1 VLFVDEVS
9 EDCYTGPE
17 NCTGVARNLDP
28 CETACCGTEDWDYL
42 EAGLNGDYEGDCPY
56 WGCEE
61 CFDSEPSAL
70 RICGCLS
77 LDTPSILWAIDW
89 QCYDVTDGSDGTLW
103 SYEDCTAKKAPEL
116 VSPMCGEDIA
126 SEPCEGCTNV
136 DINLC
141 WTKICDACTYDIE
154 IATDEDF
161 YQTVYQYYY
170 WDGEDLDCY
179 APSDC
184 ANPCMLIPNGAL
196 QAGTTYYWHV
206 RVHGSDTGENARS
219 QWSETCSF
227 NVMAGSGA
235 GVKLL
240 APENGAMGIGIE
252 SVGFS
257 WTAVGGA
264 TSYSFVLSPN
274 SDLSGAL
281 ASEELSGT
289 AYTYTGMLDYSTPYF
304 WQVTAWKDGS
314 ELSTS
319 DVGAFTTA
327 AEPAPAPEPPAPAGP
342 APEIVIPAAQQ
353 ITPNWIIAVIAVGAA
368 LAVLVIVLIV
378 RTRRP

>member
-1 VLFVDEVS
+1 
-9 EDCYTGPE
+9 
-17 NCTGVARNLDP
+17 
-28 CETACCGTEDWDYL
+28 
-42 EAGLNGDYEGDCPY
+42 
-56 WGCEE
+56 
-61 CFDSEPSAL
+61 
-70 RICGCLS
+70 
-77 LDTPSILWAIDW
+77 
-89 QCYDVTDGSDGTLW
+89 
-103 SYEDCTAKKAPEL
+103 
-116 VSPMCGEDIA
+116 
-126 SEPCEGCTNV
+126 
-136 DINLC
+136 
-141 WTKICDACTYDIE
+141 
-154 IATDEDF
+154 
-161 YQTVYQYYY
+161 
-170 WDGEDLDCY
+170 
-179 APSDC
+179 
-184 ANPCMLIPNGAL
+184 
-196 QAGTTYYWHV
+196 
-206 RVHGSDTGENARS
+206 
-219 QWSETCSF
+219 
-227 NVMAGSGA
+227 VMAGTGA

-240 APENGAMGIGIE
+240 APENGSMGIGIE
-252 SVGFS
+252 NVGFS

-353 ITPNWIIAVIAVGAA
+353 ITPNWIIAMIAVGAA